1 MKRSLL
7 LALLVMLPISVWAA
21 EGSVPFEFDPNLDNQ
36 ASLQRGAKLFMN
48 YCSGCHSLQYMR
60 YNRIAED
67 LEIPRDVVENNLIM
81 TGGKIHS
88 TIQGTMSKEQAGD
101 WFGKAPPDLSLIAR
115 QRGADWIYSFLLSF
129 YLDDSRP
136 NGVNNLVM
144 ANTAMPHVLAPLQGL
159 LGGVAHPLMAAAD
172 QRRARQ
178 LAAFANTGY
187 DGGSHL
193 YIELAGRVVVEK
205 KQRFRTH
212 DGNIVTA
219 HGDQIDTNGV
229 VDTQIHCQS

>member
-1 MKRSLL
+1 MWAAGRQGDQRVTGLDRAPVNYVGAFHNADAETRQIVI
-7 LALLVMLPISVWAA
+7 LAL
-21 EGSVPFEFDPNLDNQ
+21 
-36 ASLQRGAKLFMN
+36 
-48 YCSGCHSLQYMR
+48 
-60 YNRIAED
+60 
-67 LEIPRDVVENNLIM
+67 
-81 TGGKIHS
+81 IH
-88 TIQGTMSKEQAGD
+88 AGH
-101 WFGKAPPDLSLIAR
+101 F
-115 QRGADWIYSFLLSF
+115 
-129 YLDDSRP
+129 SR
-136 NGVNNLVM
+136 L
-144 ANTAMPHVLAPLQGL
+144 
-159 LGGVAHPLMAAAD
+159 AAD

-205 KQRFRTH
+205 KQRFRAH